1 MVSKK
6 SVIIGLLVSVFSIG
20 SIHTASAE
28 TTQQKAEWLKKHPRR
43 AEVNARLANQNKRI
57 NTERK
62 EGEITGK
69 QAAKLHSEDRQIRR
83 EEHRMAQQQNGH
95 ITKKEQIRLNQQ
107 ENQVSK
113 QIGQ

>member
-6 SVIIGLLVSVFSIG
+6 SVLIGLFVSIFSIG
-20 SIHTASAE
+20 AIHTASAE
-28 TTQQKAEWLKKHPRR
+28 TPQQKAEWLKKHPRR
-43 AEVNARLANQNKRI
+43 AEVNARLANQNQQI

-62 EGEITGK
+62 AGEITDQ
-69 QAAKLHSEDRQIRR
+69 QAVKLHAEDRKIRR
-83 EEHRMAQQQNGH
+83 EERRMAQQQNGH